1 MASPPA
7 LDFLLGGMLVVVGG
21 CVFEFVGELML
32 CVVIVGVGEEVS
44 KADDDRRRSC
54 EKGAVSKVI

>member
-1 MASPPA
+1 MVASPPA

-21 CVFEFVGELML
+21 CVFEFEVESML
-32 CVVIVGVGEEVS
+32 CVVIVSEEVS
-44 KADDDRRRSC
+44 EVDDDRQRSC

>member
-21 CVFEFVGELML
+21 CVFEFEVESML
-32 CVVIVGVGEEVS
+32 CVMIVGVGEGVS
-44 KADDDRRRSC
+44 KADDDRQRSC
-54 EKGAVSKVI
+54 KKGAVSKVI